1 MKMDEIENLQFVVD
15 DEILLRAALTPNEND
30 CPSFDFDFDD
40 LSLSTTVTSCTATT
54 TTTNSD
60 NPSAE
65 SNPGFPDKMA
75 DQSRF
80 PVFSNQDLSEL
91 KSVAIN
97 KNTSRSTK
105 HWLSV
110 FNSWRESR
118 HLEID
123 IFNMAPADLDEVL
136 AQFYAEVKRKDGD
149 DYEPE
154 SLKIM
159 QSAIERHLK
168 ENNYPLSIVRGR
180 EFHNSQQILNAKAI
194 SLRQQ
199 GKGKRPNKSQP
210 LNEDEE
216 SALWM
221 KGELGDTNGRVLT
234 NTNFKNLTEQLGL
247 RGRQEHHDAYVED
260 FVLRN
265 HEDGSESVEF
275 EENPTKT
282 RSGGLSIKRR
292 TTKQIMWSTD
302 GGEKD
307 PVTLFKV
314 WLSKR
319 PHGMKDNGPLYL
331 GIINRPKTS
340 DVWYCKI
347 RMGEN
352 TIGKII
358 KTIAACLKSDKKL
371 TNHSMRKTLVSKLK
385 KAGHPRHIIKE
396 ITGHARESSL
406 DDYDEVDEFQ
416 RREISHA
423 ISGYQA
429 PKSSNNTE
437 PQRMPL
443 QPVQNISQ
451 MAPNVSTLQ
460 NYPTMSSFPQYG
472 GQFYP
477 NSNAGFTPFPPQQS
491 FNSMFWN
498 QRMAP
503 LSSPSTGQSYS
514 SCTFNFFDNKQKE
527 PMKKRRRA
535 FILDSDDEDQT

>member
-1 MKMDEIENLQFVVD
+1 MDEFENLQFFID
-15 DEILLRAALTPNEND
+15 DEILLRATETLDENN
-30 CPSFDFDFDD
+30 CPLFDINFD
-40 LSLSTTVTSCTATT
+40 LPSTTSLTTNTEITT
-54 TTTNSD
+54 TTSND
-60 NPSAE
+60 NPSVE
-65 SNPGFPDKMA
+65 SIPDFPDKTA

-80 PVFSNQDLSEL
+80 PVFSSEDISEL
-91 KSVAIN
+91 KTVAIN

-105 HWLSV
+105 QWLAV

-118 HLEID
+118 HLEVNIA
-123 IFNMAPADLDEVL
+123 NMAPADLDKVL
-136 AQFYAEVKRKDGD
+136 GQFYAEVKRKDGD

-154 SLKIM
+154 SLRIM

-168 ENNYPLSIVRGR
+168 ENDYPVSIVRGR
-180 EFHNSQQILNAKAI
+180 EFHNSQEILNAKAI
-194 SLRQQ
+194 SLREQ

-210 LNEDEE
+210 LNHDEE
-216 SALWM
+216 STLWTN
-221 KGELGDTNGRVLT
+221 GQLGDTNGRVLT

-260 FVLRN
+260 FVVRN
-265 HEDGSESVEF
+265 HEDGSVSVEF

-292 TTKQIMWSTD
+292 TSKQIMWSTD

-307 PVTLFKV
+307 PVRLFKL

-319 PHGMKDNGPLYL
+319 PLGMKDNGPLYL

-340 DVWYCKI
+340 DVWYMKI

-352 TIGKII
+352 TIGKIV
-358 KTIAACLKSDKKL
+358 KTMAGSLKSDKKL

-406 DDYDEVDEFQ
+406 DDYDEVDELQ

-429 PKSSNNTE
+429 PNSSKSTE

-451 MAPNVSTLQ
+451 IAPNVSTMQ
-460 NYPTMSSFPQYG
+460 NCSTMSSFPYQ

-477 NSNAGFTPFPPQQS
+477 NFNVGSTAFPPQQS
-491 FNSMFWN
+491 FNPMFWD
-498 QRMAP
+498 QRMA
-503 LSSPSTGQSYS
+503 LYNSSPSTGQSYKD
-514 SCTFNFFDNKQKE
+514 CTFNFFQNQEKE
-527 PMKKRRRA
+527 PLKKRRRA